1 MNESIQIWLSGVGIC
16 QGASNKP
23 GQCMRTCRIPMY
35 PRESQDVWISSTFQI
50 DVRRTSHKSLDVAHL
65 FAGGQLYGVH
75 PAEDC
80 QQLSLVRMTWTSLQP
95 FSRFARPQSDPKL
108 SVLWPYLTTP
118 RCISCVSRSD
128 VLISAPATCNIQ
140 RTRALSMCPMIF
152 PFVFSIFVVASR
164 LVC

>member
-1 MNESIQIWLSGVGIC
+1 
-16 QGASNKP
+16 
-23 GQCMRTCRIPMY
+23 MRTCRIPMY
-35 PRESQDVWISSTFQI
+35 PRESRDVLNFFNFS
-50 DVRRTSHKSLDVAHL
+50 DRHKSLDVAHL

-118 RCISCVSRSD
+118 RCISCVPRSD

-140 RTRALSMCPMIF
+140 RTRALSMCRMIF